1 MIKGMKKLEDYRNEL
16 EQRIKARVGE
26 VEDFLRPQIDVT
38 AKHQLL
44 LDKFYEELV
53 KGDLMMLEVGS
64 MGQSKMV
71 INPLVAQYEKMHRS
85 VTADLEALGLNYR
98 TTPSKVTESTKKGVD
113 EEDPLVQLY
122 RM

>member
-1 MIKGMKKLEDYRNEL
+1 MKKLDEYKKEL
-16 EQRIKARVGE
+16 ECRIKARVGE
-26 VEDFLRPQIDVT
+26 VEDFLWPQIDAT

-44 LDKFYEELV
+44 LDKFFEELV

-71 INPLVAQYEKMHRS
+71 VNPLVAQYEKMHRS

-122 RM
+122 KL